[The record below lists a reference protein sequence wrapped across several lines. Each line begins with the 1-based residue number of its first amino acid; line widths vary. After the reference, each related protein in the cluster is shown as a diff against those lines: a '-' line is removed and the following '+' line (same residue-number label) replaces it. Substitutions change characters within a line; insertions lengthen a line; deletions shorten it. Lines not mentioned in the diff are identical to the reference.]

1 MKIVEK
7 IKKGLIG
14 LGAFLLTIPT
24 KLFATDFNSVPS
36 VYGPPPPDPEPESF
50 ILTIFKN
57 ILNIYKIVIIPV
69 ALIIGI
75 VIYLKKSKSSKK
87 RKIITV
93 IISIAVVLALCLI
106 ISYIVD
112 NVII

>member
-24 KLFATDFNSVPS
+24 KVFAADYHDEPS
-36 VYGPPPPDPEPESF
+36 VYGVPNPDVPVSQ
-50 ILTIFKN
+50 IFRDIFRN
-57 ILNIYKIVIIPV
+57 ILDICRIVVIPLV
-69 ALIIGI
+69 LIIGI

-93 IISIAVVLALCLI
+93 IISIAIALVLCLI
-106 ISYIVD
+106 ISYIAWIV
-112 NVII
+112 